1 MKLSIYGKGCKKCEQ
16 LTANAQQAAEA
27 LGLAVEIEK
36 VTDMN
41 AIIDAGVM
49 HTPALGVDGEVVIE
63 GKVASSE
70 ELKKLFQA

>member
-16 LTANAQQAAEA
+16 LTANAQQAAVA

-41 AIIDAGVM
+41 AIIDKGVM
-49 HTPALGVDGEVVIE
+49 RTPALGIE

-70 ELKKLFQA
+70 ELQTLLKG

>member
-16 LTANAQQAAEA
+16 LTANAKQAAEA

-63 GKVASSE
+63 GKVASAN
-70 ELKKLFQA
+70 ELEKLLKP